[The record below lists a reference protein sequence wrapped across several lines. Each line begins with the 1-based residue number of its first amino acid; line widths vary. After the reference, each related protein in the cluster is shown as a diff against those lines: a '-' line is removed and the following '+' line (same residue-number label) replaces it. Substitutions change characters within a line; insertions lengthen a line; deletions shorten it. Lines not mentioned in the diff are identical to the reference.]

1 MTSNVPGSPGDSV
14 PGAVPPP
21 HFPGAVPPPPAPGYS
36 AAPPPPAPGFGP
48 AQPGYGQQGY
58 GQQGYGQQGYPAPA
72 YASAPPLSESDQR
85 LWAVLSHVG
94 SLLFPVLAPLII
106 WLMLRGRGAF
116 VDDQA
121 KESLNFQIAV
131 TIAAAVLGVVSVITL
146 GIGAVL
152 YLPLGIAFLVFVII
166 ASVRSSQ
173 GIRYRYPLTLRLIR

>member
-21 HFPGAVPPPPAPGYS
+21 HSPGAVPPPPAPGYS
-36 AAPPPPAPGFGP
+36 AAPPPPAPGYGP
-48 AQPGYGQQGY
+48 A
-58 GQQGYGQQGYPAPA
+58 QQGYGQQGYPAPA

-121 KESLNFQIAV
+121 KESLNFQIAA

>member
-1 MTSNVPGSPGDSV
+1 MTSDVPGSPGDSV

-21 HFPGAVPPPPAPGYS
+21 HSPGAVPPPTAPGYS
-36 AAPPPPAPGFGP
+36 AAPPPPAPGYGP
-48 AQPGYGQQGY
+48 PQAGYGQPGFGQYGQQGH
-58 GQQGYGQQGYPAPA
+58 PAPA
-72 YASAPPLSESDQR
+72 DASPSPLSESDQR

-94 SLLFPVLAPLII
+94 SLLFPILAPLII
-106 WLMLRGRGAF
+106 WLALRGRGAF

-121 KESLNFQIAV
+121 KESLNFQIAA

-152 YLPLGIAFLVFVII
+152 YVPYGIAFLVFVII

-173 GIRYRYPLTLRLIR
+173 GIRYRYPLTLRLIT